1 MNTIPFHLGP
11 REGEI
16 IEHYANY
23 PNNFQGI
30 VIVLY
35 ALGMKN
41 ALDEYPAKDIFNRWN
56 NIIHE
61 FEYTISYFRTA
72 IGITLWIIPIE
83 FNIL

>member
-1 MNTIPFHLGP
+1 MNTLPFHLGP

-61 FEYTISYFRTA
+61 FEYTLSYFRTA
-72 IGITLWIIPIE
+72 IGVTLGLFP
-83 FNIL
+83 